1 MQTCTKSESEVK
13 NAKQTN
19 YVIKKSML
27 AGETQHSARDKRI
40 IKKIKDSSAKHS
52 WSYALIYLKM
62 NLTTTDFK
70 TNENR
75 VQKTKQFQKTSLR
88 YKSYTKSRFHV
99 VQSCQ
104 KKTLIPVHSISI
116 GEKTV
121 KQCSL
126 GRQLQDSFRH
136 H

>member
-1 MQTCTKSESEVK
+1 
-13 NAKQTN
+13 
-19 YVIKKSML
+19 ML

-75 VQKTKQFQKTSLR
+75 VQKTKQFQRTSLR

-104 KKTLIPVHSISI
+104 KKNH
-116 GEKTV
+116 
-121 KQCSL
+121 
-126 GRQLQDSFRH
+126 
-136 H
+136 